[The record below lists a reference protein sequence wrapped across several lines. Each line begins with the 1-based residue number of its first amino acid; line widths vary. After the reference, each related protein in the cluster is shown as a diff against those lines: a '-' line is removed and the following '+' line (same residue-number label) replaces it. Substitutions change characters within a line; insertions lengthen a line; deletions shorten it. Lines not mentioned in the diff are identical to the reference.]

1 MDHHLFPQY
10 KRGEIYYVDFGNQ
23 PGAVVCGMHPAMIVQ
38 NDLGNRYSSTII
50 VAAISTGIS
59 NTRQKTHIELGGRF
73 GLHKHSVL
81 LLEQLLTVDKAMIYQ
96 RLGKAS
102 PELLMTADYAL
113 ISSLGLQPLM
123 KVKKKRKHNQ
133 LPLPPS

>member
-1 MDHHLFPQY
+1 MDHQYFPKY

-38 NDLGNRYSSTII
+38 NDLGNRFSQTII

-59 NTRQKTHIELGGRF
+59 NPRQTTHIELNGCF

-102 PELLMTADYAL
+102 PDLLRTADYAL

-123 KVKKKRKHNQ
+123 KVKKKKPKQ
-133 LPLPPS
+133 TPIPPS

>member
-1 MDHHLFPQY
+1 MEHQYFPQY

-23 PGAVVCGMHPAMIVQ
+23 PGGVICGMHPAMIVQ

-50 VAAISTGIS
+50 VAAISTGIT
-59 NTRQKTHIELGGRF
+59 NTRQSTHITLDGRF
-73 GLHKHSVL
+73 GLHKQSVL

-102 PELLMTADYAL
+102 PDFLRTADYAL
-113 ISSLGLQPLM
+113 IASLGLQPLM
-123 KVKKKRKHNQ
+123 KVKKKRK
-133 LPLPPS
+133 PKKPTLPPS